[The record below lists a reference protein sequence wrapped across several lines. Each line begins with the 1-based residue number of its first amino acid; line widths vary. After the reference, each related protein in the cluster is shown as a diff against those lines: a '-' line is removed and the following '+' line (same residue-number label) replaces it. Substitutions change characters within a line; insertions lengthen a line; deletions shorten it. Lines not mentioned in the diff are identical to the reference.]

1 MPFDILGAIFF
12 FASIILY
19 FLYYDNRTKKE
30 ELEKEN
36 ENLREE
42 LLQLRNKHYNL
53 SNELYKKSNDD
64 FWHCVHLAV
73 QHTQTKVPWIAKYRA
88 KKLTDIIIS
97 YLSYAKVTEPK
108 DIVLEDFEKTIRIA
122 LCASQGWLD
131 AREGVDNSYRVA
143 PSSIDG
149 RWTSDIDG
157 HWIPDIILLTDEES
171 EMLFDEEYDFI
182 LESLPK
188 QIPPQWLKKT
198 YPE

>member
-42 LLQLRNKHYNL
+42 LLQLRNEHYNL

-73 QHTQTKVPWIAKYRA
+73 QHTQTKVPWVAKY
-88 KKLTDIIIS
+88 KSEELTDIIVEH
-97 YLSYAKVTEPK
+97 LSYAKVSEPK
-108 DIVLEDFEKTIRIA
+108 DIVLEGFEKKIRIA
-122 LCASQGWLD
+122 LCASKGWLD
-131 AREGVDNSYRVA
+131 VWQDFYYNKLTRLLPNGEFVFLSEVE
-143 PSSIDG
+143 
-149 RWTSDIDG
+149 SD
-157 HWIPDIILLTDEES
+157 
-171 EMLFDEEYDFI
+171 MLSNGEYDFV
-182 LESLPK
+182 LETLPK
-188 QIPPQWLKKT
+188 EISPEQYQTGYKK
-198 YPE
+198 